1 MIKVRISETQRC
13 RGEYSLFV
21 SFDFDMNI
29 VDILR
34 GYPVRYYNGDTH
46 EWELPYKDLEYL
58 KSDFKDYSMTFEDE
72 RVNTH
77 ENEKQLTVSLE
88 SSENDIGELLTQY
101 KFKTEPFDHQI
112 TGFEFGAFNKRWLLS
127 DEQGLG
133 KALALNTKIYTYPTG
148 YKLMR
153 DIEVGDYVYDKNG
166 VPTKV
171 TATYYHKNVEMYRF
185 TFSDGVSIDCCKD
198 HLWKINTQH
207 GCRVVDTN
215 WFLQKNQFGIVRKDK
230 LFSDG
235 SYNYYI
241 DRCNPVQFKFT
252 PVKIQPYVIGALLGD
267 GCLSGGSISFTN
279 KDEEII
285 NRINSNLPNGYI
297 LHSSKSMENITYN
310 VVRLEHTTKPNIIK
324 QHIKDL
330 GLLNTN
336 SHNKFIPDIY
346 KYNSPKIR
354 LAVLQGLL
362 DTDGYA
368 TKDNLIQY
376 TTVSKQLAEDVRF
389 MVESLGGMC
398 TWREGHCG
406 YNGKTTSITYTIT
419 IKVNDPSQLFKLAR
433 KKTLLKPRH
442 FKPRRQIVS
451 IEKIDNADAKCITV
465 DSKDHLYLAEHFVV
479 THNTKQA
486 IDIACLYKQSGY
498 KHCLIIC
505 GVNGLKWNWQNEIKI
520 HSDEQGH
527 ILGQRTNRNGNIVV
541 KSSKEK
547 LEDLSK
553 INELPYFLITNV
565 ESLRNKDILNKLV
578 KLCKK
583 GDINMCVADECHK
596 MKNPT
601 SQQGKAFLK
610 INTEYKLAITGTPL
624 MNTPLDLYII
634 LKWLGYEEHA
644 FYAFKNHYCI
654 MGGFGGYEI
663 VGYKNLKEI
672 HNTLDEMMLRRLK
685 ADVLDLPEKLF
696 VSEYVDMTPKQEV
709 IYREV
714 NNQIKANIDQIM
726 LSPNPLAN
734 LIRLRQ
740 ATGYTGILSS
750 EIQESAKLDR
760 MEELVEEAVANGRKV
775 VIFSNWTQMTD
786 VVQQRLKKYKGVA
799 ITGETNDAMRM
810 FNVNEFQNNPKCNY
824 IVGTIGAMGTGLTLT
839 AGTVEIFLDEPW
851 NRALLD
857 QAVDR
862 CHRVGTK
869 ENITIYTLMC
879 KNTIDERIHSIVET
893 KGAMSDVIVDGK
905 ITKDKQELIKFLLN

>member
-112 TGFEFGAFNKRWLLS
+112 TGFEFGAFNKRWLLG

-133 KALALNTKIYTYPTG
+133 K
-148 YKLMR
+148 
-153 DIEVGDYVYDKNG
+153 
-166 VPTKV
+166 
-171 TATYYHKNVEMYRF
+171 
-185 TFSDGVSIDCCKD
+185 
-198 HLWKINTQH
+198 
-207 GCRVVDTN
+207 
-215 WFLQKNQFGIVRKDK
+215 
-230 LFSDG
+230 
-235 SYNYYI
+235 
-241 DRCNPVQFKFT
+241 
-252 PVKIQPYVIGALLGD
+252 
-267 GCLSGGSISFTN
+267 
-279 KDEEII
+279 
-285 NRINSNLPNGYI
+285 
-297 LHSSKSMENITYN
+297 
-310 VVRLEHTTKPNIIK
+310 
-324 QHIKDL
+324 
-330 GLLNTN
+330 
-336 SHNKFIPDIY
+336 
-346 KYNSPKIR
+346 
-354 LAVLQGLL
+354 
-362 DTDGYA
+362 
-368 TKDNLIQY
+368 
-376 TTVSKQLAEDVRF
+376 
-389 MVESLGGMC
+389 
-398 TWREGHCG
+398 
-406 YNGKTTSITYTIT
+406 
-419 IKVNDPSQLFKLAR
+419 
-433 KKTLLKPRH
+433 
-442 FKPRRQIVS
+442 
-451 IEKIDNADAKCITV
+451 
-465 DSKDHLYLAEHFVV
+465 
-479 THNTKQA
+479 TKQA

-520 HSDEQGH
+520 HSNEQGH
-527 ILGQRTNRNGNIVV
+527 ILGQRTNRNGNIIV

-565 ESLRNKDILNKLV
+565 ESLRNKDILDKLV

-786 VVQQRLKKYKGVA
+786 IVQQRLKKYQGVS
-799 ITGETNDAMRM
+799 ITGETNDATRM